1 MRIIRKIT
9 PIHIFILT
17 LSIILIHKIVQSD
30 WTPMLFLVIGAAI
43 LDFGLMLLVDYF
55 LHRQVGYCNQ
65 LQRIRTN
72 YNEVAEN
79 QRLFIFQKS
88 SYKQLDTVVH
98 HIFLPYFYRGT
109 FSGFA
114 PMSH

>member
-1 MRIIRKIT
+1 M
-9 PIHIFILT
+9 
-17 LSIILIHKIVQSD
+17 
-30 WTPMLFLVIGAAI
+30 
-43 LDFGLMLLVDYF
+43 

>member
-1 MRIIRKIT
+1 MRIIRIIRKIT

-55 LHRQVGYCNQ
+55 LCLLYTSDAADE
-65 LQRIRTN
+65 L
-72 YNEVAEN
+72 
-79 QRLFIFQKS
+79 
-88 SYKQLDTVVH
+88 
-98 HIFLPYFYRGT
+98 
-109 FSGFA
+109 
-114 PMSH
+114 